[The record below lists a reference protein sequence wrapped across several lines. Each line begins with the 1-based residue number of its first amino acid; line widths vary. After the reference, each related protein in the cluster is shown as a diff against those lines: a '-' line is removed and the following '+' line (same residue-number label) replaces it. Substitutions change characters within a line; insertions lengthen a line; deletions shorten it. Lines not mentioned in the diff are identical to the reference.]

1 MPQTGTLRSWNDDR
15 GFGFIA
21 PNDGGPEVFVHIS
34 ALPRDGTRPTV
45 GEKVTFELAKGRD
58 ERLQATEVVRLAIGR
73 DSPSR
78 RASTARRRSRTNWL
92 GTLMLLL
99 VVGSVGAYS
108 YKHIQQGQKRQAL
121 ASQPATAHAEAVAP
135 PADGTYRCDGR
146 THCSQMTSCAEAK
159 WFISNCPGTQ
169 MDGNNDGVPCEQQW
183 CTGLF
188 SK

>member
-1 MPQTGTLRSWNDDR
+1 MPQTGTLRSWNEDR

-34 ALPRDGTRPTV
+34 AFARDGTRPTV
-45 GEKVTFELAKGRD
+45 GEKVTFELDKGRD
-58 ERLQATEVVRLAIGR
+58 GRLQATGVNRLAIGKHE
-73 DSPSR
+73 PR
-78 RASTARRRSRTNWL
+78 RQASTTRHRSRTNWL

-99 VVGSVGAYS
+99 VVGSVGAYGYS
-108 YKHIQQGQKRQAL
+108 HFQKAQKRRAL
-121 ASQPATAHAEAVAP
+121 ASQPATARAEAAVP
-135 PADGTYRCDGR
+135 PANGAYRCDGR
-146 THCSQMTSCAEAK
+146 THCSEMTSCAEAK
-159 WFISNCPGTQ
+159 WFISNCPGTR